1 MRRWVEDGGLLR
13 CAPSA
18 RFPFDDGLLLL
29 DGDGSKVQGMD
40 VGLDRGLVFFYF
52 SKLIF
57 DVSLL
62 NQPTI

>member
-29 DGDGSKVQGMD
+29 DGDGSKVQGLD
-40 VGLDRGLVFFYF
+40 LGLDRGLVFF
-52 SKLIF
+52 IF
-57 DVSLL
+57 K
-62 NQPTI
+62 N